1 MTAQSE
7 RRSLPLVRR
16 IKSKRLLLV
25 LGIAGPGII
34 AALAGD
40 DAGGIGT
47 YSTAGAA
54 YGYDL
59 LWAMLLVA
67 LALAVVQDMCARM
80 AVVTGKGLSD
90 LIREQFG
97 VRTTALAMLALLV
110 SNAAVTV
117 SEFVGIA
124 AASEIFGISRYVSV
138 PLAAIL
144 VWYIVA
150 RGSYRRAEKFF
161 LALSLVFL

>member
-1 MTAQSE
+1 M
-7 RRSLPLVRR
+7 
-16 IKSKRLLLV
+16 KSKRLLLV

-97 VRTTALAMLALLV
+97 VRTTAVVMLSLLAA
-110 SNAAVTV
+110 NAAVTV
-117 SEFVGIA
+117 SEFAGVA
-124 AASEIFGISRYVSV
+124 AASEVFGLSRYVSV
-138 PLAAIL
+138 PLAAAF
-144 VWYIVA
+144 VW
-150 RGSYRRAEKFF
+150 
-161 LALSLVFL
+161 